1 MATSSESAAAAAV
14 FSFGFLPPVTEK
26 LTRGNYS
33 MWLAQV
39 TATLQGAQLW
49 GFTKPTSTPPSEFL
63 PVDPADAAVGKKF
76 APVAN
81 PEYDRWFAKDSQVR
95 SYLFSSLS
103 KDVFSQVAT
112 STTVADLWA
121 VIQALQASQS
131 RARIMSTRMALA
143 TATKGASTVAEY
155 FTKMKGLAD
164 EMASADKK
172 LEDDEIVSYILM
184 GLGEEY
190 DSVVTA
196 VSNWVDPISLQDLQ
210 A

>member
-1 MATSSESAAAAAV
+1 MAASSDLNAAT

-26 LTRGNYS
+26 LTQGNHS

-49 GFTKPTSTPPSEFL
+49 GFTKATSKPPPEFL
-63 PVDPADAAVGKKF
+63 AADPADVAAGKKSD
-76 APVAN
+76 PVPN
-81 PEYDRWFAKDSQVR
+81 PEYDKWFAKDSQVR

-112 STTVADLWA
+112 STTAADLWA
-121 VIQALQASQS
+121 AIQALQASRS

-143 TATKGASTVAEY
+143 TATKGTSTVAEF

-164 EMASADKK
+164 EMASAGKK
-172 LEDDEIVSYILM
+172 LDDDEIASYILM
-184 GLGEEY
+184 GLGEEF
-190 DSVVTA
+190 DPVVTA
-196 VSNWVDPISLQDLQ
+196 VSNRIDPISLQEL
-210 A
+210 